1 MRFDYEQ
8 SRELEKAIDETAY
21 LAASRYVCPEQLEG
35 VRTLGTFGQDAVIAV
50 PDLILCLKHSHQEVR
65 RAAVL
70 ALGRIGPKAEEAIP
84 CLLRLKNDRSRVVRA
99 AAEKA
104 LTSIAA

>member
-1 MRFDYEQ
+1 MRFDYER

-21 LAASRYVCPEQLEG
+21 LAVSRYVCPEQLEG
-35 VRTLGTFGQDAVIAV
+35 VRTLGDFGQDAAVAV
-50 PDLILCLKHSHQEVR
+50 PDLILCLKHPHQEVR

-70 ALGRIGPKAEEAIP
+70 ALGRIGSKADAAVP
-84 CLLRLKNDRSRVVRA
+84 QLLCLRNDRSRVVRA